1 MAPTVTSIQPRYIKD
16 GSEAITA
23 LSFSMDGHY
32 LASASKDTYLR
43 VYDVHANFKK
53 IQSEPCSSSISAI
66 AWNTPDS
73 FITGNSDGELFSSSL
88 KQRGEEAELIY
99 ESSSPINAVELD
111 KTRHMMLI
119 CAGAYVNVM
128 EQQEDHTWI
137 IQSRINCIGLDH
149 ERFPVVAIGAHFF
162 QDNCSC
168 LVVYMHH
175 GIWLSHI
182 GTGESEWCFTPENN
196 IFNTNSWAKLDI
208 SVDSRKRAVVELSA
222 QSIKGHLVI
231 IRTIRG
237 FVHEEPCRV
246 VQILPDTHSIAQVKA
261 LAYSEDGLI
270 ATGDGDPGQNA
281 HTNFWTS
288 VILIRLIEYCSTT
301 IRTILGEFLRITI
314 ILLILVL
321 TLKTLPIETQKSIAR
336 TIISAIQQNKPEPV
350 HSAHSSRLLPP
361 YVLQH
366 FLSGFRD
373 GWERSSLNDV
383 VELSAALQREIISI
397 TGTDNVF
404 YMDRVYDF
412 SYFTMDDDGM
422 VWEVNENDADEI
434 LTGQHIDPK
443 EVARRQSSQPQKDS
457 AATPGAQRGR
467 ATSPKPTGGATV
479 GSGHSASSPPP
490 VSFASGRKAPKYKI
504 KPSPPPIIGGKIVP
518 GRLRTAPFT
527 SRTSQGVTPWYETQS
542 DEDLEEPMPV
552 PAPSL
557 EGTVYIHRNANDGC
571 YQVWVW
577 KLGNNGRKSWHPV
590 DLDGDAVIHPKI
602 SDRMLRL
609 TRNGKPSWILTST
622 QTTYESRE
630 IHRERA
636 QSRAR
641 SQSRGPTVG

>member
-73 FITGNSDGELFSSSL
+73 FITGNSDGELFISSL
-88 KQRGEEAELIY
+88 KQRGEKAELIY

-111 KTRHMMLI
+111 KTRRMMLI

-128 EQQEDHTWI
+128 EQQE
-137 IQSRINCIGLDH
+137 
-149 ERFPVVAIGAHFF
+149 VAFSFNAG
-162 QDNCSC
+162 
-168 LVVYMHH
+168 
-175 GIWLSHI
+175 
-182 GTGESEWCFTPENN
+182 FTCYS
-196 IFNTNSWAKLDI
+196 FNTNSWAKLDI

-222 QSIKGHLVI
+222 QSIQGHLVV

-246 VQILPDTHSIAQVKA
+246 VQILPGTHSIAQVKA

-336 TIISAIQQNKPEPV
+336 AIISAIQQNKPEPV

-373 GWERSSLNDV
+373 GWERSSLDDV

-397 TGTDNVF
+397 TGTVSLSKRVGELSIFHTMNVEATLLRPVDNVF

-422 VWEVNENDADEI
+422 VWEVNENDADE
-434 LTGQHIDPK
+434 P
-443 EVARRQSSQPQKDS
+443 AYRPQSSQPQKDS

-490 VSFASGRKAPKYKI
+490 VSFASGRKAPKYRI
-504 KPSPPPIIGGKIVP
+504 KPSPPPIIGGKLVP

-552 PAPSL
+552 PAPAL
-557 EGTVYIHRNANDGC
+557 EGTVYIHRNMNDGC

>member
-73 FITGNSDGELFSSSL
+73 FITGNSDGELFISSL
-88 KQRGEEAELIY
+88 KQRGEKAELIY

-111 KTRHMMLI
+111 KTRRMMLI

-128 EQQEDHTWI
+128 EQQEG
-137 IQSRINCIGLDH
+137 INST
-149 ERFPVVAIGAHFF
+149 VAFSFNAG
-162 QDNCSC
+162 
-168 LVVYMHH
+168 
-175 GIWLSHI
+175 
-182 GTGESEWCFTPENN
+182 FTCYS
-196 IFNTNSWAKLDI
+196 FNTNSWAKLDI

-222 QSIKGHLVI
+222 QSIQGHLVV

-301 IRTILGEFLRITI
+301 IRTILGEFLCITI

-336 TIISAIQQNKPEPV
+336 AIISAIQQNKPEPV

-373 GWERSSLNDV
+373 GWERSSLDDV

-397 TGTDNVF
+397 TGTVSLCIHL
-404 YMDRVYDF
+404 YRL
-412 SYFTMDDDGM
+412 
-422 VWEVNENDADEI
+422 I
-434 LTGQHIDPK
+434 
-443 EVARRQSSQPQKDS
+443 
-457 AATPGAQRGR
+457 QRTR
-467 ATSPKPTGGATV
+467 ALV
-479 GSGHSASSPPP
+479 
-490 VSFASGRKAPKYKI
+490 
-504 KPSPPPIIGGKIVP
+504 
-518 GRLRTAPFT
+518 
-527 SRTSQGVTPWYETQS
+527 
-542 DEDLEEPMPV
+542 
-552 PAPSL
+552 
-557 EGTVYIHRNANDGC
+557 
-571 YQVWVW
+571 
-577 KLGNNGRKSWHPV
+577 
-590 DLDGDAVIHPKI
+590 
-602 SDRMLRL
+602 
-609 TRNGKPSWILTST
+609 
-622 QTTYESRE
+622 
-630 IHRERA
+630 
-636 QSRAR
+636 
-641 SQSRGPTVG
+641 